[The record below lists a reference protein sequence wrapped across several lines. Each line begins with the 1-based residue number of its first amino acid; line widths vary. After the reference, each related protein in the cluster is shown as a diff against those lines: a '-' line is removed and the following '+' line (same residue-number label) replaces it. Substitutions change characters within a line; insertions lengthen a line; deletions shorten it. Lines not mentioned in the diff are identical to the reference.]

1 MNNLLGTVA
10 KIRTLSFD
18 SQPLVRFTLVTDAG
32 PINCLISLHSLSFIA
47 DVDEGAKVAVYGVY
61 NDRKQLVVRKYSVLG
76 ETAIMHEYAAS
87 RYPRRRA

>member
-1 MNNLLGTVA
+1 MNNLVGTVT

-18 SQPLVRFTLVTDAG
+18 AQPLVRFTLETNTG
-32 PINCLISLHSLSFIA
+32 PVNCLIRLHSLSFIA
-47 DVDEGAKVAVYGVY
+47 DVVEGAKVAVYGVY

-76 ETAIMHEYAAS
+76 ETAIMHECAAS